1 MASAIL
7 LPFLTDGEK
16 VPLVMGFKLMDA
28 EPQAFP
34 VQADEG
40 DVDISEEIEPADE
53 VVGVEIPEGQIT
65 VQPSSEEEIN
75 VNGTVLKPDT
85 GLAALRAGCAFY
97 GLSSSGSKQRC
108 FQRIVDHLKKV
119 ELETMMATAKAAQNE
134 MERQPSAR
142 PSATPPSEAEQA
154 LHRLTHLPYANWCPS
169 CFEPEGTTRQT

>member
-1 MASAIL
+1 MHV
-7 LPFLTDGEK
+7 D
-16 VPLVMGFKLMDA
+16 DD
-28 EPQAFP
+28 Q
-34 VQADEG
+34 
-40 DVDISEEIEPADE
+40 DVDLPG
-53 VVGVEIPEGQIT
+53 VVEQLKGREIPEGQIAARPEPDHE
-65 VQPSSEEEIN
+65 VL
-75 VNGTVLKPDT
+75 VNGTKLNMNSALAELRT
-85 GLAALRAGCAFY
+85 GCTFFN
-97 GLSSSGSKQRC
+97 LSTSGSKQRC

>member
-1 MASAIL
+1 MVLIQYDAEFYEMSGKRNIITI
-7 LPFLTDGEK
+7 LTDGEK
-16 VPLVMGFKLMDA
+16 DPLVMGFTLMDA

-40 DVDISEEIEPADE
+40 DVEISEEIEPADE

-75 VNGTVLKPDT
+75 VNGTVLKPDS

-108 FQRIVDHLKKV
+108 FQRMLDHQKKL
-119 ELETMMATAKAAQNE
+119 ELDMVLAASQDALQQLG
-134 MERQPSAR
+134 RQPRGPPA
-142 PSATPPSEAEQA
+142 AEVPSEAEQA
-154 LHRLTHLPYANWCPS
+154 AH
-169 CFEPEGTTRQT
+169 